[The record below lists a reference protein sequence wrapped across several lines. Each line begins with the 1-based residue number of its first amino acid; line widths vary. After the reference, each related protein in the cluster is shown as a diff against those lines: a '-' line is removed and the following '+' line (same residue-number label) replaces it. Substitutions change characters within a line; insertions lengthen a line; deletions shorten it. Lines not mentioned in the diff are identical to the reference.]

1 MSTDEFPRVVSFSR
15 GRPGPSNTRP
25 VTLPREVSAV
35 RDTAVSWLFARMKE
49 VFAAVDDSL
58 FETAEKVNRQD
69 EQDGIFQALR
79 SLRLERHRLIDRFVN
94 LVGQGFAEIPEAGAD
109 DSTLEEAEEPAEPG
123 LALVEDEDLEQQ
135 VALKG
140 IIAAARRD
148 FASPIAEMSL
158 RLDTLL
164 PVKVYDGNMPL
175 APVAICRAL
184 RKTLK
189 PLDIHLRARL
199 IVLKKFEKLLA
210 VRLGE
215 LYGKC
220 NQVLV
225 EKGVLPDLKDP
236 LLMRRAQSRGS
247 RTPVAPPGSRST
259 PAQPSA
265 GPVPDGQGDV
275 AGAQSPGFPGYQ
287 SNSPGGVPAAGGHAS
302 GAHGTG
308 AAPVGGG
315 HAPGAQGAGGY
326 GLVPAAPGVASL
338 ATPDLLQHL
347 GELQVTVPMEASSLG
362 TVLNVN
368 TLLEQRLVQAQQ
380 KASLEELDTEVIRM
394 VDMLFSFM
402 LEDRNLAEPIKVQLI
417 RLQLPLLKLAV
428 ADKTFFSKGGHPA
441 RRLFNA
447 LADAAIGWQARD
459 NYREDRFYREV
470 CQIVERVLQE
480 FENDEGVFQELLQDF
495 DTFVSR
501 ERVRARI
508 MEKRT
513 LDEVQGKARIEA
525 AKARVAA
532 VFDALTAE
540 RQLPRIVHIWLNRVW
555 NNVLFR
561 ACLKEGTD
569 SESWRRSVLTAR
581 DLVWSAVAPMPESSF
596 KMQQLLPGLRQ
607 RLKDGAE
614 SLSINRTE
622 LERLLGGLDTFY
634 RERQSLADRVESE
647 RERRTRE
654 RLVQELLREAD
665 SVMKIPAV
673 QPGGEEAPLP
683 DREPDS
689 HPGAEAAASADN
701 VELEDS
707 ETDLPAPEELDR
719 LSREAVVP
727 PQQELPAIA
736 NTDEHWRQTYHL
748 KGSWFMLQP
757 GDSHPTRCRLAAI
770 IRDLDQFMF
779 VNRSGVKVAVY
790 SRLELAH
797 ALRSGNLKPLEDGPL
812 FERALRYVMGNI
824 GETKIAVEV
833 DEPAAEPVS

>member
-1 MSTDEFPRVVSFSR
+1 MSTDEFPRVVSFSPGQR
-15 GRPGPSNTRP
+15 GRDVVPQIK
-25 VTLPREVSAV
+25 LPREAIAV
-35 RDTAVSWLFARMKE
+35 RDSAVSWLFARMKE

-58 FETAEKVNRQD
+58 FETAEKVHRQD

-79 SLRLERHRLIDRFVN
+79 TLRLERHRLIDRFVN
-94 LVGQGFAEIPEAGAD
+94 LVGQGFGEIAVTDTGD
-109 DSTLEEAEEPAEPG
+109 GTLEEAEESAETG
-123 LALVEDEDLEQQ
+123 LALVQDEDLEQQ

-148 FASPIAEMSL
+148 LASPIAELSL

-164 PVKVYDGNMPL
+164 PVKVYDTTMPL

-184 RKTLK
+184 RKALQ

-210 VRLGE
+210 SRLGE

-220 NQVLV
+220 NQLMI
-225 EKGVLPDLKDP
+225 ERGVLPDLKDP
-236 LLMRRAQSRGS
+236 LLLRRARARGS
-247 RTPVAPPGSRST
+247 RSAPPATGAGDRNT
-259 PAQPSA
+259 PASQGAPAGTATSGTSHGVGSA
-265 GPVPDGQGDV
+265 GPGGFGD
-275 AGAQSPGFPGYQ
+275 AGGAHSPGYQ
-287 SNSPGGVPAAGGHAS
+287 GSAPSGGHGPGGV
-302 GAHGTG
+302 
-308 AAPVGGG
+308 
-315 HAPGAQGAGGY
+315 QGDGGY
-326 GLVPAAPGVASL
+326 GLVPAAPGVAAM
-338 ATPDLLQHL
+338 ATPDLLEHL
-347 GELQVTVPMEASSLG
+347 GQLQVTVPLEASSIG
-362 TVLNVN
+362 SVLNVN
-368 TLLEQRLVQAQQ
+368 TLLEQRLVQSRQ

-402 LEDRNLAEPIKVQLI
+402 LEDRNLAEPVKVQLI

-447 LADAAIGWQARD
+447 LADAAIGWQARE
-459 NYREDRFYREV
+459 NYKEDRFYREV
-470 CQIVERVLQE
+470 CLVVERVLRE
-480 FENDEGVFQELLQDF
+480 FDSDEGVFDELLENF
-495 DTFVSR
+495 DKFVSR

-525 AKARVAA
+525 AKARVGA
-532 VFDALTAE
+532 VFEALTAE

-569 SESWRRSVLTAR
+569 SENWRRSVLTAR
-581 DLVWSAVAPMPESSF
+581 DLVWSAVAPMPESGF
-596 KMQQLLPGLRQ
+596 KMQQLLPGLRK
-607 RLKDGAE
+607 RLRLGAE
-614 SLSINRTE
+614 SLSINKTE
-622 LERLLGGLDTFY
+622 LQRLLGGLDAFY
-634 RERQSLADRVESE
+634 RERQNLADRVESE

-665 SVMKIPAV
+665 SVMQIPAV
-673 QPGGEEAPLP
+673 
-683 DREPDS
+683 
-689 HPGAEAAASADN
+689 HPGEDADPSPAVEQVACAGTSEEQLAAVMPEN
-701 VELEDS
+701 GELEDS

-719 LSREAVVP
+719 LSREAVRPAQVD
-727 PQQELPAIA
+727 LPTLA

-757 GDSHPTRCRLAAI
+757 VEGVPVRCRLAAI

-797 ALRSGNLKPLEDGPL
+797 ALRESNLKPLEDGPL
-812 FERALRYVMGNI
+812 FERALRYVVGNI
-824 GETKIAVEV
+824 GEIKLAVDV
-833 DEPAAEPVS
+833 DAPAGEPVS